1 MLLVIVLVQIIDGL
15 LNANYAIYAWL
26 YLYIMIIVSFL
37 YSIYGFILPEIAIGN
52 KVSLKSSR
60 QKSKGY
66 RKILFYQFLIL
77 YVPFWIFD
85 RIVKK
90 VVPVSDSLSFN
101 FIYAIIFAFLTSLF
115 IGSLS
120 RTYLIAKEQNSD

>member
-1 MLLVIVLVQIIDGL
+1 
-15 LNANYAIYAWL
+15 
-26 YLYIMIIVSFL
+26 MIIVSFI

-52 KVSLKSSR
+52 KVSFKLIR

-85 RIVKK
+85 EILEKAL
-90 VVPVSDSLSFN
+90 PISQSDNLAFN
-101 FIYAIIFAFLTSLF
+101 LIYAIIFAFLTSLF

-120 RTYLIAKEQNSD
+120 RTYLIAKEQNSE